1 MKLLVESNPA
11 ILFKKRQES
20 RKVMIVPSNINE
32 HAAPQMKRNKKSVF
46 EHSPN
51 KCKSRGSSV
60 GRLHGKKHGMD
71 CIEMEKVGILLDEVN
86 GRCKSSFEI
95 VNVAEG
101 G

>member
-1 MKLLVESNPA
+1 MDLLIESNPA

-20 RKVMIVPSNINE
+20 SKVMIVPSNINE
-32 HAAPQMKRNKKSVF
+32 HGAPRMKRYKKSVF
-46 EHSPN
+46 EDSPN

-71 CIEMEKVGILLDEVN
+71 CIEIEKVGILLNEVN

-95 VNVAEG
+95 VNVTKG